1 MSLDLAL
8 VAREWGLIV
17 AGVLLFM
24 ATKAVG
30 IYVIA
35 LLFGAKWREA
45 LLRAAL
51 FAQGGE
57 FAFVLY
63 SAALSA
69 GVFDQRVAAIMSAI
83 VILSMALTPLI
94 LIAVDRFMPKDKVS
108 LEGVDVAED
117 LKNRV
122 LIIGFGR
129 FGQLVSQPLLA
140 RGVDVSLIEIDV
152 DMIRAAGNFGFKV
165 YYGDG
170 TRLDVL
176 RASGAETAEA
186 ILVCINNPEA
196 ADKIVELVKSEFPVA
211 KLFVRSF
218 DRGHTLRLIE
228 ARVDYQIR
236 ETFESALAFGK
247 AVLVGLG
254 FDPVVA
260 EDTARDVRKRDEDRL
275 ALQLVGG
282 FTAGRQLL
290 RGNMTTPEPEPFTP
304 PKTKAKPLS
313 SDTADVMDKTSHG
326 GSGTPTATPPPAS
339 DQAR

>member
-1 MSLDLAL
+1 
-8 VAREWGLIV
+8 RES
-17 AGVLLFM
+17 
-24 ATKAVG
+24 
-30 IYVIA
+30 
-35 LLFGAKWREA
+35 WREA
-45 LLRAAL
+45 VLRSVL

-63 SAALSA
+63 AAALSH
-69 GVFDQRVAAIMSAI
+69 GVFDERAAAIMSAI
-83 VILSMALTPLI
+83 VILSMALTPLFLLLFERYI
-94 LIAVDRFMPKDKVS
+94 PKEKVS
-108 LEGVDVAED
+108 FDGVETAAD
-117 LKNRV
+117 LQNRV

-176 RASGAETAEA
+176 RASGAATAEA
-186 ILVCINNPEA
+186 ILVCVDKAES
-196 ADKIVELVKSEFPVA
+196 ADKIVQLVKSEFPVA

-236 ETFESALAFGK
+236 ETFESALVFGK

-254 FDPVVA
+254 FSPAEA
-260 EDTARDVRKRDEDRL
+260 EDTARDVRKRDDERL
-275 ALQLVGG
+275 ALQVVGG

-290 RGNMTTPEPEPFTP
+290 RGNMTTPEPTPLTP
-304 PKTKAKPLS
+304 PKTRGTALSPTTAEVMEEKP
-313 SDTADVMDKTSHG
+313 ADG
-326 GSGTPTATPPPAS
+326 GRAPAAGAAPP